1 MFITSIHPF
10 LQYTSFS
17 VYFSPPP
24 SPRFSTSRLL
34 GSPVVMVA
42 MPRTIIFFSTII
54 FMLLSAQASGS
65 DSGKPKVTKLM
76 VEACKKALINNPYNE
91 SVTQEFCSST
101 LQSNNRSAEA
111 KDLPDLVLVTVDIFK
126 AVSLPLVVRSSKS
139 CKMPRRE
146 QWQCTFSV
154 IVRWSMKMW

>member
-76 VEACKKALINNPYNE
+76 VEACKNASINNPYNDP
-91 SVTQEFCSST
+91 VTQEFCLST
-101 LQSNNRSAEA
+101 LQSDNHIGEILT
-111 KDLPDLVLVTVDIFK
+111 LPSDQF
-126 AVSLPLVVRSSKS
+126 R
-139 CKMPRRE
+139 
-146 QWQCTFSV
+146 Q
-154 IVRWSMKMW
+154 